1 MISPNKY
8 SNRVGIRTCSDYSPF
23 GVELDGRT
31 VSLEGYRFGFQNQ
44 EKDDEVMGEGNS
56 INYCY
61 RMHDP
66 RLGRFFSVDPL
77 SPKYPYNST
86 YAFSEN
92 RLIDGVELEGLE
104 VKSVTQIRNLDGS
117 ITIKI
122 KMDMQIITDQEC
134 VNFNKIYGV
143 AFEAKKQFEIS
154 FNKYDEFKNIHYEIE
169 INNIYGDMGTN
180 QEYLNPKYNE
190 DFNFLFNVTDEIA
203 SNDEDLKIYG
213 EADMIGET
221 QRNKVNVALNHLNA
235 RRVKKTGA
243 HEIGHGLG
251 LRHAKDA
258 LIKSAQDKLG
268 PETLPCDNLMTQ
280 TAESNGLNL
289 EFFQIEEIVNNASS
303 QVKGGVS
310 ERLETI
316 PLNSL
321 KVETKKN

>member
-1 MISPNKY
+1 MIYPFKS

-23 GVELDGRT
+23 GVELDGRM
-31 VSLEGYRFGFQNQ
+31 VSGGYRFGFQNQ
-44 EKDDEVMGEGNS
+44 EKDDEVKGEGNS
-56 INYCY
+56 VNYMF

-104 VKSVTQIRNLDGS
+104 VKSVSQIKNLDGS

-134 VNFNKIYGV
+134 VIFNKIYGV
-143 AFEAKKQFEIS
+143 ADEAKKQFENS

-169 INNIYGDMGTN
+169 INNIYGDIGTSG
-180 QEYLNPKYNE
+180 EYINPKYNE
-190 DFNFLFNVTDEIA
+190 EYNFLFNETDEIE
-203 SNDEDLKIYG
+203 SNQGKLKILG
-213 EADMIGET
+213 EADHIGET
-221 QRNKVNVALNHLNA
+221 QKNKVNVALNHLNA
-235 RRVKKTGA
+235 NRVKKTGA

-258 LIKSAQDKLG
+258 LNESAQDKEG

-280 TAESNGLNL
+280 TSESKGLNL
-289 EFFQIEEIVNNASS
+289 EFFQIEEIVKTASS
-303 QVKGGVS
+303 QVKGGVL

-321 KVETKKN
+321 KVEKTKH